1 MADRAHVSSS
11 EAVDRFRSSM
21 VTYIVKM
28 RPLLEDACDE
38 VFRTRDWL
46 ENDRRTHW
54 ENQLKKRHRVLEE
67 AKAALF
73 SAKISNLRDARA
85 VEVMA
90 VERAKRSVTEAEEKL
105 RKIKAWS
112 SEFEHRS
119 QVLVKDL
126 EHVRF
131 LMANELPRA
140 VAHLVQIIRRIDEY
154 VRVGMTPAPGDVRSA
169 AESAEVAAG
178 EDTRAPDSK

>member
-11 EAVDRFRSSM
+11 EAIDRFRSSM

-90 VERAKRSVTEAEEKL
+90 VERAKRSVNEAEEKL
-105 RKIKAWS
+105 RKIKGWS

-131 LMANELPRA
+131 LMANELPKA

-154 VRVGMTPAPGDVRSA
+154 ARVGLAPAPDQDPGA
-169 AESAEVAAG
+169 AQAAEVAGG
-178 EDTRAPDSK
+178 EDTKPSST

>member
-11 EAVDRFRSSM
+11 EAIDRFRSSM
-21 VTYIVKM
+21 VTYIIKM

-46 ENDRRTHW
+46 ENDRRVHW
-54 ENQLKKRHRVLEE
+54 ENQLRRRHRILEE
-67 AKAALF
+67 ARAALF

-90 VERAKRSVTEAEEKL
+90 VERAKRSMTEAEEKL

-126 EHVRF
+126 EHVRS
-131 LMANELPRA
+131 LMANELPKA

-154 VRVGMTPAPGDVRSA
+154 VRVGIAPAPGSEPA
-169 AESAEVAAG
+169 GAESAPVVTS
-178 EDTRAPDSK
+178 EDTLST

>member
-1 MADRAHVSSS
+1 
-11 EAVDRFRSSM
+11 M
-21 VTYIVKM
+21 VTYIIKM

-46 ENDRRTHW
+46 ENDRRVHW
-54 ENQLKKRHRVLEE
+54 ENQLRRRHRILEE
-67 AKAALF
+67 ARAALF

-90 VERAKRSVTEAEEKL
+90 VERAKRSMTEAEEKL

-126 EHVRF
+126 EHVRS
-131 LMANELPRA
+131 LMANELPKA

-154 VRVGMTPAPGDVRSA
+154 VRVGIAPAPGSEPA
-169 AESAEVAAG
+169 GAESAPVVTS
-178 EDTRAPDSK
+178 EDTLST